1 MLEQQQARRN
11 STGIGEWDRLL
22 LFSRPTEDP
31 FVPKLNITPLYT
43 HPPRR
48 ESEQTFTSFI
58 GGEHQQPLYPV
69 TQPVAWR
76 SLSEEEILPLYSM
89 LPSSHAEMLEF
100 ARAIEAKL
108 KERIM
113 SEQPKALRLTDTPF
127 ALRDGRW
134 NFDADD
140 ELRRLHVL
148 NGELLEALKLAVR
161 QNDYDMLMTGEEL
174 RDAAAAIKKAEGK
187 V

>member
-1 MLEQQQARRN
+1 
-11 STGIGEWDRLL
+11 
-22 LFSRPTEDP
+22 
-31 FVPKLNITPLYT
+31 
-43 HPPRR
+43 
-48 ESEQTFTSFI
+48 
-58 GGEHQQPLYPV
+58 
-69 TQPVAWR
+69 
-76 SLSEEEILPLYSM
+76 
-89 LPSSHAEMLEF
+89 
-100 ARAIEAKL
+100 
-108 KERIM
+108 M
-113 SEQPKALRLTDTPF
+113 SEQPTALRLADTPF

-174 RDAAAAIKKAEGK
+174 RDAAAAIARAEGK